1 MTLTVTSTECQN
13 NFGRYL
19 ELVQK
24 HGEIII
30 TKNGK
35 EYARLISDD
44 KKYEFLSE
52 KLVGLLSE
60 GGN

>member
-1 MTLTVTSTECQN
+1 MTLSVASTECQN
-13 NFGRYL
+13 NFGKYL

-35 EYARLISDD
+35 EYARLISNE
-44 KKYEFLSE
+44 KKYEFLSDN
-52 KLVGLLSE
+52 LVGLLEE
-60 GGN
+60 GD

>member
-1 MTLTVTSTECQN
+1 MTLSVTSTECQN
-13 NFGRYL
+13 NFGKYI

-24 HGEIII
+24 QGEIVI

-35 EYARLISDD
+35 EYAILISND

-52 KLVGLLSE
+52 KLVGLLEE
-60 GGN
+60 GN